1 MASPTTV
8 NMEIEL
14 RDVPGQLLKA
24 LRPLS
29 DHGGNIRSIIH
40 HRGKVTPRNSIP
52 VNIVFE
58 IDERRLQPL
67 LSVLKSEGFR
77 IARLGKERLGA
88 SATVLLIGHIV
99 HTDLKGTIH
108 AVDATGYAEVVDM
121 SLAMPGVQERSS
133 ASLKISAT
141 GPRELER
148 ALGVLERIARKKGL
162 LLVKPVGA

>member
-1 MASPTTV
+1 MATIATV

-14 RDVPGQLLKA
+14 RDVPGQLLLA

-40 HRGKVTPRNSIP
+40 HRGKVTPRNTMP

-58 IDERRLQPL
+58 IAEERLGPL
-67 LSVLKSEGFR
+67 LSVLKAEGFR
-77 IARLGKERLGA
+77 VSRLGKERLGA

-99 HTDLKGTIH
+99 HTDLKDTIH
-108 AVDATGYAEVVDM
+108 AVDSTGYAEVVDM

-141 GPRELER
+141 GPRELAK
-148 ALGVLERIARKKGL
+148 ALAILERVARKKEL
-162 LLVKPVGA
+162 LLVLPVGS

>member
-1 MASPTTV
+1 MAKTTV
-8 NMEIEL
+8 TMEIEL

-24 LRPLS
+24 LQPLS

-40 HRGKVTPRNSIP
+40 HRGKVTPRNTIP

-58 IDERRLQPL
+58 IAEARLAPL
-67 LSVLKSEGFR
+67 LAALKSEGFR
-77 IARLGKERLGA
+77 VARLGRERFGV

-99 HTDLKGTIH
+99 HTDLKETIH
-108 AVDATGYAEVVDM
+108 AVDSTGYAEVVDM
-121 SLAMPGVQERSS
+121 SLSMPGVEERSS

-141 GPRELER
+141 GPRELGR
-148 ALGVLERIARKKGL
+148 ALSALESVARKKGL